1 MRLSVRE
8 DPALDDIE
16 VTIACPQV
24 DRRVRRI
31 VEAVEMDGMRLAC
44 TVDGYMRMVD
54 AGQVLYAE
62 TVDGRTFLSL
72 ERDVGETGL
81 SLAQLEEGLAGTE
94 FVRAS
99 RQVLVNLAHVRGIRP
114 YLNARLELLLS
125 NGERLVVSR
134 QFAPSVKTRIGF

>member
-8 DPALDDIE
+8 DSALDDIE

-62 TVDGRTFLSL
+62 TVDGRTFLYL

>member
-62 TVDGRTFLSL
+62 TVDGRTFLYL

>member
-16 VTIACPQV
+16 VIIACPQV

-62 TVDGRTFLSL
+62 TVDGRTFLYL

>member
-44 TVDGYMRMVD
+44 TIDGYMRMVD

-62 TVDGRTFLSL
+62 TVDGRTFLYL

-125 NGERLVVSR
+125 NDERLVVSR
-134 QFAPSVKTRIGF
+134 QFAPSVKMRIGF

>member
-62 TVDGRTFLSL
+62 TVDGRTFLYL
-72 ERDVGETGL
+72 ERDAGETGL

>member
-16 VTIACPQV
+16 VIIACPQV

-54 AGQVLYAE
+54 VGQVLYAE
-62 TVDGRTFLSL
+62 TVDGRTFLYL

-134 QFAPSVKTRIGF
+134 QFALSVKTRIGF